1 MKYLGH
7 HGTKNLNYQMGHIL
21 FWKFKIILSILP
33 KKHGKLSDNP
43 PIRIYV
49 NKTENRIIFKTKEKY
64 YLELLT
70 HETMKLLRS
79 TKSNIDKTSLI

>member
-1 MKYLGH
+1 
-7 HGTKNLNYQMGHIL
+7 MGHIL

-33 KKHGKLSDNP
+33 KKYGKLSDNS

-49 NKTENRIIFKTKEKY
+49 NKTENEIIFQTKEKY

-70 HETMKLLRS
+70 HETMILLRS